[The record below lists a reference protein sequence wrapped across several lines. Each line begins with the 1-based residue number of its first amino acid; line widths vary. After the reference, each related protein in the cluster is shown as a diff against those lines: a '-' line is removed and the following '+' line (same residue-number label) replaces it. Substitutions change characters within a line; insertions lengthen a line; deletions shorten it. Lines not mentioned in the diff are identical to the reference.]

1 MVQLSKTLTRM
12 CSHVLSEVTTPRKL
26 DSTEFAFY
34 FETVVSLMLL
44 QVSKQRKLLSTE
56 TTDVRVFLWL

>member
-1 MVQLSKTLTRM
+1 M
-12 CSHVLSEVTTPRKL
+12 CSHVLSEVATPRKL

-44 QVSKQRKLLSTE
+44 QVSEQRKLLSTE